1 MTDEELRYRLLR
13 TDGRNQIKNKKWLR
27 SNGNNA
33 SGVVREPINR
43 LKIYRLPYT
52 TIVALVWA
60 RLYVVCCSTSVWSSM
75 CVL

>member
-43 LKIYRLPYT
+43 LKIYRLPRY
-52 TIVALVWA
+52 I
-60 RLYVVCCSTSVWSSM
+60 
-75 CVL
+75 